1 MPQAAAFMMPQ
12 GSPPPHSAGANNQ
25 NIYRLEQE
33 MNEIKT
39 MLNEF
44 GNRNKQH
51 NAERISD
58 MIQKID
64 VEDSNQFGPAGMSMV
79 NDSMALDDDVQT
91 MDWVKRQKGEV
102 KQL

>member
-1 MPQAAAFMMPQ
+1 
-12 GSPPPHSAGANNQ
+12 
-25 NIYRLEQE
+25 

-44 GNRNKQH
+44 GNRNKHQ

-64 VEDSNQFGPAGMSMV
+64 VEDSNQFGPAGMMSNTM
-79 NDSMALDDDVQT
+79 NSMALDDEVQT
-91 MDWVKRQKGEV
+91 EDWVKRQKGEI